1 MRTARNGQ
9 QAWNIIQRE
18 DLDLVISDVMMPV
31 MNGTELTRLIKK
43 SADYAQLPVI
53 LLTAKTGDSDRD
65 EGYSSGADAYITK
78 PFRYESLKVRINNI
92 IDNRVRIK
100 KRFAQQAVKAHDH
113 NDPELAQKDIH
124 LSSPDQ
130 LFLEKAEAC
139 VMKHLNDSD
148 FDRESFAREMLVSS
162 STLYN
167 KLRSMT
173 GMTVIEY
180 INSIRL
186 DEAHRIHDAHP
197 DITISELAARTGF
210 NTPKYFSKLYKKRF
224 G

>member
-1 MRTARNGQ
+1 M
-9 QAWNIIQRE
+9 NIIQRE

-43 SADYAQLPVI
+43 SADYAVPVI

-92 IDNRVRIK
+92 IGNRMRIK
-100 KRFAQQAVKAHDH
+100 KRYEQQAVQSLEN
-113 NDPELAQKDIH
+113 NDKEMTQQDNH

-130 LFLEKAEAC
+130 VFLEKAQAC

-180 INSIRL
+180 INNIRL
-186 DEAHRIHDAHP
+186 DEAHRIHEAHP

-210 NTPKYFSKLYKKRF
+210 NTPKYFSRLYKKRF